1 MNIQT
6 ISAQTNKLAVNV
18 VLKNEQDGKVSAMVL
33 GLPKY
38 RVVSSD
44 RASAIAELEQLLA
57 ETLADTEVVSLEVEI
72 PPKQAHPLRKFAGMY
87 KDSELFE
94 SVLANIE
101 ANRRELDAQIAQNY
115 VEEAEEAT
123 E

>member
-1 MNIQT
+1 MNTQT

-57 ETLADTEVVSLEVEI
+57 ETLADAEVVSLEVEI
-72 PPKQAHPLRKFAGMY
+72 SSKPEHPWRKFAGMY

-101 ANRRELDAQIAQNY
+101 ANRRELNAQIAQ
-115 VEEAEEAT
+115 EEEEEAT
-123 E
+123 A